1 MALALSDRS
10 ADRIVDHARDL
21 LGQHVSGVGNVHM
34 LCAADSGGQ
43 VGGM

>member
-1 MALALSDRS
+1 MVTWRAAVGDRS
-10 ADRIVDHARDL
+10 ADRVIDHVRRF

-34 LCAADSGGQ
+34 LCAGD